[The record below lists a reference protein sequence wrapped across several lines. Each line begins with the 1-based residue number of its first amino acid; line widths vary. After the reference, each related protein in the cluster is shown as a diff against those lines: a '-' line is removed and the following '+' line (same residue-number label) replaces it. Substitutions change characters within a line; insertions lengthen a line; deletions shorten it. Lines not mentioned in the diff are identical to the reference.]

1 MKSKIKKISSH
12 LIKLLITVAV
22 LGWIVK
28 TYGWQKICDSVMTA
42 DLKWLI
48 TGVIMFVTSI
58 FFGAVQWH
66 VILINKKIEIKFLKA
81 LKIFFTGIFFNNFI
95 LGMVAGDAF
104 KVAALHINHNKG
116 KSGFAAT
123 LLERLMGLVILS
135 VYAIVGGA
143 IILISNIQQEK
154 DMYMVLGV
162 LALFISIL
170 FGFFMLLLS
179 QRLQKFARFILNKL
193 PDFMSKE
200 LIRDLL
206 EEAFLNRHGKEDMV
220 MLAKVGMISF
230 VIQTLR
236 IGVNIT
242 AALALGLFSFS
253 VLHYFFVIIPVIA
266 LMMIVPMPFGVRETV
281 GGVLFG
287 MAGFSVDQSV
297 IMLFLATIVSIT
309 ASLAG
314 GVFFLTDKSEKSALK
329 EVIEEEEA
337 GHFG

>member
-1 MKSKIKKISSH
+1 MKTKLKKLASH
-12 LIKLLITVAV
+12 LIKLLITIAV
-22 LGWIVK
+22 LGWIIK
-28 TYGWQKICDSVMTA
+28 SYGWSNICDSVKEA
-42 DLKWLI
+42 DIRWLF
-48 TGVIMFVTSI
+48 TGVVLFVVSI

-66 VILINKKIEIKFLKA
+66 VILINKGIEIRFLKA

-135 VYAIVGGA
+135 IYAIVGGA
-143 IILISNIQQEK
+143 IILISNIQQNK

-162 LALFISIL
+162 LALFITIF

-179 QRLQKFARFILNKL
+179 QRLQKLARFILNSL
-193 PDFMSKE
+193 PEFKVKI
-200 LIRDLL
+200 LIKDLL
-206 EEAFLNRHGKEDMV
+206 EEAFLNRHGKDDMV
-220 MLAKVGMISF
+220 MLFKVGMISF

-266 LMMIVPMPFGVRETV
+266 LMMIVPMPFGVREAA

-287 MAGFSVDQSV
+287 MAGFSMDQSV

-329 EVIEEEEA
+329 EVIEEDDLGNLA
-337 GHFG
+337 